1 MNLEQAQQRIRW
13 LAMGALVVVAILL
26 TILDSTGNLRGALNF
41 LRDPF
46 TIVMSWSAAP
56 TDRLADTLSG
66 PRDLQTAWA
75 RIAELEAENAAMARQ
90 IEELSE
96 AQGELQLYENLF
108 ERAAASPEYRRV
120 TASVIGQDTSI
131 GVRSII
137 IDKGVNDGVRVGA
150 PVESARGLVGQ
161 VYQATANAAQ
171 VILLTDSSSAIPV
184 RLGTTRATGIL
195 RGGGLGGITTID
207 WIDLKFQVEPG
218 ELVMTSGLDGKFPQ
232 DLVIGRVIE
241 VERNEAALFQQA
253 VVQPAE
259 DVTSLEVVF
268 VITDFQAI
276 DLGVFTQEE

>member
-13 LAMGALVVVAILL
+13 LALGALVAGAILL
-26 TILDSTGNLRGALNF
+26 TILDTTGNLGVALNF

-46 TIVMSWSAAP
+46 TTVLSWSSA
-56 TDRLADTLSG
+56 RADVVADAISG
-66 PRDLQTAWA
+66 PRDLQTARA
-75 RIAELEAENAAMARQ
+75 MIAELEAENAAMARQ

-108 ERAAASPEYRRV
+108 DRAAASPEYRRV
-120 TASVIGQDTSI
+120 TASVIGQDTSVGI
-131 GVRSII
+131 RSII
-137 IDKGVNDGVRVGA
+137 IDKGVNDGIRVGA

-184 RLGTTRATGIL
+184 RLGNTRATGIL
-195 RGGGLGGITTID
+195 RGGGLGGVTTID

-232 DLVIGRVIE
+232 DLVIGRVTE

-253 VVQPAE
+253 LVQPAE
-259 DVTSLEVVF
+259 DVNNLEVVF
-268 VITDFQAI
+268 VITDFRNI
-276 DLGVFTQEE
+276 DLGVFSQDE

>member
-26 TILDSTGNLRGALNF
+26 TILDTTGNLGTALSF
-41 LRDPF
+41 LRDPLSMA
-46 TIVMSWSAAP
+46 MSWTAA
-56 TDRLADTLSG
+56 RADVLDDALSG
-66 PRDLQTAWA
+66 PRDLQTARA
-75 RIAELEAENAAMARQ
+75 MIADLEAQNAALQRQ
-90 IEELSE
+90 VEELSE
-96 AQGELQLYENLF
+96 AQGENQLYENLF
-108 ERAAASPEYRRV
+108 DRAAESPEYRRV
-120 TASVIGQDTSI
+120 IASVIGQDTGI
-131 GVRSII
+131 GIRSII
-137 IDKGVNDGVRVGA
+137 IDKGVNDGIRVGA

-184 RLGTTRATGIL
+184 RLGTTRGTGIL
-195 RGGGLGGITTID
+195 RGGGLGGVTTID
-207 WIDLKFQVEPG
+207 WIDLKFPVEPG

-253 VVQPAE
+253 IVQPAE
-259 DVTSLEVVF
+259 DVNSLEVVF
-268 VITDFQAI
+268 VITDFRTI

>member
-13 LAMGALVVVAILL
+13 LALGALVAGAILL
-26 TILDSTGNLRGALNF
+26 TVLDTTGNLGVALNF

-46 TIVMSWSAAP
+46 TTVLSWSSA
-56 TDRLADTLSG
+56 RADIVSDALSG
-66 PRDLQTAWA
+66 PRDLQTA
-75 RIAELEAENAAMARQ
+75 RTIIAELEAENAAMERQ

-96 AQGELQLYENLF
+96 AQGELQLLQNLF
-108 ERAAASPEYRRV
+108 DRAAASPEYRRV
-120 TASVIGQDTSI
+120 TAAVIGQDTSVGI
-131 GVRSII
+131 RSII
-137 IDKGVNDGVRVGA
+137 IDQGVNDGIRVGA

-184 RLGTTRATGIL
+184 RLGNTRATGIL

-232 DLVIGRVIE
+232 DLIIGRVIE
-241 VERNEAALFQQA
+241 VDRNEAALFQQA
-253 VVQPAE
+253 VVQLAE
-259 DVTSLEVVF
+259 DVNSLEVVF
-268 VITDFQAI
+268 VITDFRNI
-276 DLGVFTQEE
+276 DLDVFSQEE